1 MKSLDN
7 LTGMRYNMDIDYC
20 NLRRYPFMKKYL
32 AIAMAALLLACSLVS
47 CVGKT
52 GDGIGDYTPEVD
64 YLVTDQGTFYFEEA
78 EGETAILVNYVGKAT
93 KDDHVIIPATFND
106 RAVTTIGKECFS
118 GLASIVGV
126 EIPATVTKIDYQ
138 AFAGC
143 TELTEVV
150 LPDGL
155 LEIGKEAFANCTSLA
170 SVTFGKS
177 LETVGKYAFWKCGEL
192 TTLSLPATLKT
203 IDDGAFWMCSNLT
216 SVELPATMEKIGELA
231 FYHCYKLADVTLPE
245 GAEIGDYVFAVDEK
259 DTGVETE
266 APTAEPEA

>member
-1 MKSLDN
+1 
-7 LTGMRYNMDIDYC
+7 
-20 NLRRYPFMKKYL
+20 MKKYL

-78 EGETAILVNYVGKAT
+78 EGETAILVNYVVKAT

-216 SVELPATMEKIGELA
+216 AVELPATMEKIGELA
-231 FYHCYKLADVTLPE
+231 FYHCYKLNDVVLPE

>member
-1 MKSLDN
+1 
-7 LTGMRYNMDIDYC
+7 
-20 NLRRYPFMKKYL
+20 MKKYL
-32 AIAMAALLLACSLVS
+32 AIAMAALLLAFSLVS

-93 KDDHVIIPATFND
+93 KDDHVVIPATFND
-106 RAVTTIGKECFS
+106 RTVTTIGKECFS
-118 GLASIVGV
+118 GLASVVGV

-155 LEIGKEAFANCTSLA
+155 LEIGKEAFANCTSLT
-170 SVTFGKS
+170 SVSFGKS
-177 LETVGKYAFWKCGEL
+177 LEAVDAYAFWKCGSL
-192 TTLSLPATLKT
+192 TTLSFPATLKT
-203 IDDGAFWMCSNLT
+203 IGDGAFWMCSGLT
-216 SVELPATMEKIGELA
+216 AVELPATMEKIGELA
-231 FYHCYKLADVTLPE
+231 FYHCYNLKDVALPE

-259 DTGVETE
+259 DTGVATE
-266 APTAEPEA
+266 EPTAEPEA

>member
-1 MKSLDN
+1 
-7 LTGMRYNMDIDYC
+7 MDIDYC

-32 AIAMAALLLACSLVS
+32 AIAMAALLLAFSLVS
-47 CVGKT
+47 CVGRT
-52 GDGIGDYTPEVD
+52 DDGIGDYTPEVD

-93 KDDHVIIPATFND
+93 KDDHVVIPATFND
-106 RAVTTIGKECFS
+106 RTVTTIGKECFS
-118 GLASIVGV
+118 GLASVVGV
-126 EIPATVTKIDYQ
+126 EIPATVTKIEYQ

-155 LEIGKEAFANCTSLA
+155 LEIGKEAFANCSSLA

-177 LETVGKYAFWKCGEL
+177 LETVDAYAFWKCGAL
-192 TTLSLPATLKT
+192 TTLSFPSTLKT
-203 IDDGAFWMCSNLT
+203 IGDGAFWMCSGLNT
-216 SVELPATMEKIGELA
+216 VTFPASMDKIGELA
-231 FYHCYKLADVTLPE
+231 FYHCYKLQDVVLPE
-245 GAEIGDYVFAVDEK
+245 GAEMGDYIFAVDEK
-259 DTGVETE
+259 DTGAETE